1 MEQGDPFEI
10 RSTGL
15 GGSMNICFACNSCKL
30 RTVNFQG
37 SALVE
42 GTKRTV
48 VGMALAVA
56 FVITGHG
63 FAKFDKALHKSLGIS
78 VSLKNRYYEV
88 IKLIYPH
95 VTDILDEMCFD
106 KKEHMKAIPA
116 EQLGIRQMEFGT
128 IEAILAKMEPLL

>member
-1 MEQGDPFEI
+1 
-10 RSTGL
+10 
-15 GGSMNICFACNSCKL
+15 MNICFACNSCEL

-63 FAKFDKALHKSLGIS
+63 FAKFDKALHQCLGIS
-78 VSLKNRYYEV
+78 VLSKNRYYEV

-95 VTDILDEMCFD
+95 VTDILDEMCFNE
-106 KKEHMKAIPA
+106 KERMKAIPD
-116 EQLGIRQMEFGT
+116 EQLGSWS
-128 IEAILAKMEPLL
+128 